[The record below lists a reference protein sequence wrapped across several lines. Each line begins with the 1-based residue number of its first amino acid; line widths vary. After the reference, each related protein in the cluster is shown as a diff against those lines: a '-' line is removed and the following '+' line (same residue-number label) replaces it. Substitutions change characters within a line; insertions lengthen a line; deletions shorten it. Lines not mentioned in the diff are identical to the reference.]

1 MRAKG
6 KRNHKFRSLDG
17 PNLNLLL
24 HNLDDLE
31 IFVVDPNFHD
41 FIDCLR
47 LFLEVAD
54 GCFGMDLADDWE
66 ARIHVF
72 MEAYMA
78 LGISVTP
85 KAHTIFYEIPI
96 FIWEVGLA
104 LGHFAAQH
112 FETGHFD
119 FEETLNRFKRKET
132 HPDHPDQLLSACANY
147 AAEHV

>member
-6 KRNHKFRSLDG
+6 KRNHKFCSLDG

-132 HPDHPDQLLSACANY
+132 HPEHGDQQTSACANY

>member
-1 MRAKG
+1 MRE
-6 KRNHKFRSLDG
+6 NIFNVFCTQDG
-17 PNLNLLL
+17 PNLDRLL

-31 IFVVDPNFHD
+31 IFVVDPKFHD
-41 FIDCLR
+41 FIEVLR
-47 LFLEVAD
+47 LFHEVQV

-132 HPDHPDQLLSACANY
+132 HPEHGDQQTSACANY